1 MGCIPRKEERKIN
14 VSHAI
19 EIKTDYIN
27 IKEKPSQ
34 IDKRMEII
42 NEHDD
47 NQIEKV
53 PHNTKKSKVN
63 SDTGGKVDS
72 YDKSTDDKKQIS
84 IAETPVRAKIKNESN
99 HSKELRKI
107 KTVRQGKIIDQSL
120 EEFQID
126 KSFLVPESKADPYEI
141 YTVVKCL
148 GEGSFGKVFKVKHKI
163 SGEFRAMKV
172 INKYPTTLSAEEEQE
187 ILKEI
192 NILKLLDHPNIIKV
206 YEYYNSKRKL
216 FIVTELCTGGE
227 LFDRITEVKFFTET
241 VAAHIM
247 KQIFSATAF
256 CHANNIIHRDLKP
269 ENILIEN
276 VEERKKDFF
285 NIKIIDFGTGEVNKH
300 KMLSEKT
307 GTAYY
312 IAPEVINNCYN
323 EKCDMWSCGV
333 ILYILLCGCPP
344 FSADNDDEIFNKIKI
359 GKYHLKGKVWSE
371 ISSEAIN
378 LISELLTK
386 DIDKRLSAEQA
397 LNHAWFKNMFSD
409 KNKELL
415 EAQKINFP
423 KTHLKGIISNIKTF
437 RAEKKL
443 QQAALAFIVHNL
455 AKRED
460 VRELKNIFL
469 AFDLNGD
476 GRLTS
481 DELVQGMT
489 RVMTKGEAIED
500 VERIMSTIDV
510 DKNGYI
516 EYEEFLRASLN
527 KEKLLSK
534 ENIKIAFDLF
544 DQDGSGYISTEE
556 LKAVL
561 GKGRNDGL
569 SDDVWTSIMKE
580 IDENS
585 DGQISFDE
593 FFDVMY
599 KLIEKSVL

>member
-1 MGCIPRKEERKIN
+1 MGCVPRKEEKKIQALKH
-14 VSHAI
+14 VTS
-19 EIKTDYIN
+19 E
-27 IKEKPSQ
+27 KEKANNCHS
-34 IDKRMEII
+34 
-42 NEHDD
+42 NDD
-47 NQIEKV
+47 NG
-53 PHNTKKSKVN
+53 HNK
-63 SDTGGKVDS
+63 KVDLS
-72 YDKSTDDKKQIS
+72 INANKRGSVAQDQLNSQNDDNS
-84 IAETPVRAKIKNESN
+84 KIKHTQNNQRESIVDSHSVKDN
-99 HSKELRKI
+99 HRDEPKNNKSGGGLRKI
-107 KTVRQGKIIDQSL
+107 KTVKKGIIMDQAL
-120 EEFQID
+120 EDFQFD
-126 KSFLVPESKADPYEI
+126 RAFLVPESMQDPYEI
-141 YTVVKCL
+141 YSIIKCL
-148 GEGSFGKVFKVKHKI
+148 GEGSFGKVFKVKHKYT
-163 SGEFRAMKV
+163 GDLRAMKV
-172 INKYPTTLSAEEEQE
+172 INKYSTSLSAEEEAE
-187 ILKEI
+187 FLKEI
-192 NILKLLDHPNIIKV
+192 DILKMLDHPNIIKV

-216 FIVTELCTGGE
+216 FIITELCTGGE
-227 LFDRITEVKFFTET
+227 LFDRITEVKYFTET
-241 VAAHIM
+241 VAAHLM

-256 CHANNIIHRDLKP
+256 CHSNNIIHRDLKP

-285 NIKIIDFGTGEVNKH
+285 NIKIIDFGTGEINKH

-344 FSADNDDEIFNKIKI
+344 FSADSDEEIFNKIKI
-359 GKYHLKGKVWSE
+359 GKYQLKGKVWNE
-371 ISSEAIN
+371 ISQEAIS

-386 DIDKRLSAEQA
+386 DINKRLSATQA

-415 EAQKINFP
+415 EYQKVNFP
-423 KTHLKGIISNIKTF
+423 KVHLKGIISNIKTF

-460 VRELKNIFL
+460 IKELKNVFL

-476 GRLTS
+476 GRLTR
-481 DELVQGMT
+481 DELIQGMQQ
-489 RVMTKGEAIED
+489 VMTKGEAIDD
-500 VERIMSTIDV
+500 VERIMGIMDV

-544 DQDGSGYISTEE
+544 DQDGSGFISTSE
-556 LKAVL
+556 LKSIL
-561 GKGRNDGL
+561 GKGNNSDL
-569 SDDVWTSIMKE
+569 SDDVWTAIVKE
-580 IDENS
+580 IDQNS

-593 FFDVMY
+593 FLEVMHG
-599 KLIEKSVL
+599 LIEKNST

>member
-1 MGCIPRKEERKIN
+1 
-14 VSHAI
+14 
-19 EIKTDYIN
+19 
-27 IKEKPSQ
+27 
-34 IDKRMEII
+34 
-42 NEHDD
+42 
-47 NQIEKV
+47 
-53 PHNTKKSKVN
+53 
-63 SDTGGKVDS
+63 
-72 YDKSTDDKKQIS
+72 
-84 IAETPVRAKIKNESN
+84 
-99 HSKELRKI
+99 
-107 KTVRQGKIIDQSL
+107 
-120 EEFQID
+120 
-126 KSFLVPESKADPYEI
+126 
-141 YTVVKCL
+141 
-148 GEGSFGKVFKVKHKI
+148 
-163 SGEFRAMKV
+163 
-172 INKYPTTLSAEEEQE
+172 
-187 ILKEI
+187 
-192 NILKLLDHPNIIKV
+192 
-206 YEYYNSKRKL
+206 
-216 FIVTELCTGGE
+216 
-227 LFDRITEVKFFTET
+227 
-241 VAAHIM
+241 M

-285 NIKIIDFGTGEVNKH
+285 NIKVIDFGTGEVNKH

-333 ILYILLCGCPP
+333 ILYILLCRCPP

-359 GKYHLKGKVWSE
+359 GKYYLKGKVWSE

-460 VRELKNIFL
+460 VRELKNVFL

-476 GRLTS
+476 GRLTK
-481 DELVQGMT
+481 DELIQGMT
-489 RVMTKGEAIED
+489 QVMTKGEAIED

-516 EYEEFLRASLN
+516 EYEEFLRA
-527 KEKLLSK
+527 
-534 ENIKIAFDLF
+534 I
-544 DQDGSGYISTEE
+544 
-556 LKAVL
+556 
-561 GKGRNDGL
+561 
-569 SDDVWTSIMKE
+569 
-580 IDENS
+580 
-585 DGQISFDE
+585 
-593 FFDVMY
+593 
-599 KLIEKSVL
+599 